1 MNRKERRAQRH
12 VAGHAAGASSAAH
25 APRTAGEL
33 LQQAQTHQARG
44 EWGAAVAACKRL
56 LAAQPD
62 FVPAHEG
69 LIAAYLAQGKR
80 HLASGQAAALAAA
93 APQTLSQFALV
104 AARLKAL
111 VPELA
116 TATMDASVQAER
128 VPVAM
133 LTDPFLRTVLESTVV
148 RDAAFE
154 RWLTAFRASLLLDVA
169 MPDKPVDAA
178 LLGFSASLA
187 RQCFLNEFVFSRS
200 ASETAALNALTA
212 RLAAA
217 FASGQPVEPIA
228 LLAYAAYESLGAAP
242 FAQASMERPWLPVL
256 RDVIVQQVDEP
267 REERALMAAIPRLT
281 PIGDGV
287 SAAVRAQY
295 EENPYPRWVRLASP
309 PAVPFALDDY
319 LRLFFPAAPF
329 RPVGATERLEVLV
342 AGCGTGRHALELAQ
356 SFRDAKVLGV
366 DLSLASL
373 AAAQRRVPPHLAGK
387 IEFAQ
392 ADILAIG
399 TIERRFDFISAG
411 GVLHHMDDPLAGWR
425 ELLKLLK
432 PDGVMQVGLY
442 SRLAR
447 KEIIETR
454 ATVAAQGYRPVPDDI
469 RRLRDD
475 LRTGDEKRPF
485 MALDDFFATSDCRDL
500 LFHVHERQIT
510 IPEIKSF
517 LAANGLNFIGFQFSP
532 PQAHEHYRALFA
544 RQGWPLRDLDCWD
557 RFERNE
563 PQLFA
568 GMYVFWV
575 QKA

>member
-12 VAGHAAGASSAAH
+12 ADASSTTP
-25 APRTAGEL
+25 APRTAGDL
-33 LQQAQTHQARG
+33 LQQARTHQARG
-44 EWGAAVAACKRL
+44 EWNAAVAAYKRL

-62 FVPAHEG
+62 FIPAHEG
-69 LIAAYLAQGKR
+69 LIAACLAQGR
-80 HLASGQAAALAAA
+80 RDAASEQAAALAAA
-93 APQTLSQFALV
+93 APQTLSQFAMIV
-104 AARLKAL
+104 ARLKAL

-116 TATMDASVQAER
+116 AAMADASVQAGR
-128 VPVAM
+128 VPAAI
-133 LTDPFLRTVLESTVV
+133 LTNPFLRMVLESTVV
-148 RDAAFE
+148 RDAALE
-154 RWLTAFRASLLLDVA
+154 RWLTALRASLLLDVVT
-169 MPDKPVDAA
+169 PGKPAEGA
-178 LLGFSASLA
+178 LPGFSGSLA
-187 RQCFLNEFVFSRS
+187 RQCFLNEYVFSRS
-200 ASETAALNALTA
+200 AAEIAALDALRA
-212 RLAAA
+212 RLTAA
-217 FASGQPVEPIA
+217 FAAGQPVEPIA

-242 FAQASMERPWLPVL
+242 FAQALMERSWPPALHA
-256 RDVIVQQVDEP
+256 VIAQQVTEP

-281 PIGDGV
+281 PIGEGV
-287 SAAVRAQY
+287 SAAVREQY

-329 RPVGATERLEVLV
+329 RPVGASGRLDVLV

-356 SFRDAKVLGV
+356 SFRGAHVLGV

-387 IEFAQ
+387 VEFAQ

-399 TIERRFDFISAG
+399 AIDRCFDFISAG

-442 SRLAR
+442 SLLAR
-447 KEIIETR
+447 KEIIEAR
-454 ATVAAQGYRPVPDDI
+454 AMIAAQGYRPVPDDI

-475 LRTGDEKRPF
+475 LRAKGEKRPF
-485 MALDDFFATSDCRDL
+485 MELDDFFAMSDCRDL

-510 IPEIKSF
+510 IPQIKAF

-532 PQAHEHYRALFA
+532 PEAHEHYRALFA
-544 RQGWPLRDLDCWD
+544 RQGWSARDLDCWD
-557 RFERNE
+557 RFERSE